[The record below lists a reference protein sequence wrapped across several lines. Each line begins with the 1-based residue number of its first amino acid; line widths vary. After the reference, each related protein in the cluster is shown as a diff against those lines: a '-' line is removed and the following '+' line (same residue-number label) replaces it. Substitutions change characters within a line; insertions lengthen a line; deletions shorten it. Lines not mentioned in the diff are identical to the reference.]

1 MMAPKSEPSPGRAS
15 PSRSC
20 SFPAGPSATATST
33 AIRCPSS
40 KF

>member
-1 MMAPKSEPSPGRAS
+1 MMAPKSEPSPGRAL

-20 SFPAGPSATATST
+20 SLPAGPSAIAAST
-33 AIRCPSS
+33 AIRCPSL